1 MNEGEQHAEEIKNS
15 INDIIGVDTTLKL
28 KKKSSDD
35 VQKEK
40 FETVIRL
47 LQEIETRGML
57 MIEELQLDFL
67 SYDKKF
73 YSVIDLLLEMH
84 FGKDAAEI
92 IFFYLYERTNP
103 DGTFNQLLNQNDKPV
118 PLNDIT
124 DLWDVVKT
132 VQSQQK
138 LGRQRKK

>member
-57 MIEELQLDFL
+57 MVEELQLDFL

-132 VQSQQK
+132 IQSQQK